1 MTNFNYARLSKTQQ
15 DACRAHSSDIS
26 QGSDVFIKVV
36 SFGLIDRILKYISQH
51 QRLCGFSL
59 FFGLVR
65 AFCHFTAKIYENWT
79 PFQFKS
85 ELFMGRHVN
94 FGVQSKPTN
103 LTLNFLFRN
112 RQILTMLAF
121 VIYKLAGLTVPCPLY
136 VQVSP
141 HLLSSSNS
149 PLQL

>member
-1 MTNFNYARLSKTQQ
+1 MLGCQSLSKTPVELTYFSGIG
-15 DACRAHSSDIS
+15 RLH
-26 QGSDVFIKVV
+26 KLK
-36 SFGLIDRILKYISQH
+36 SFGLIDGILRFISQL
-51 QRLCGFSL
+51 QTLCGFSL

-85 ELFMGRHVN
+85 GLFMGRHVN